1 MKISNFAIK
10 DLGHG
15 PIATN
20 DVTINGLA
28 MMLGFITST
37 LRIFVFLLVLLASSS
52 ITAHA
57 QKSSYLNKYF
67 FPISDTTKY
76 KPIYYQQSF
85 IKQDSLFINIY
96 SLDHIMVMR
105 KVISFDKEKMDS
117 IHTKL
122 PVDSLGNLQG
132 LQDFHVASEYN
143 FEYFPNGKIKSKQ
156 QFIEGKRL
164 EGEYFDEE
172 GKPTPPP
179 FEIPAIPYDGVAGW
193 NRYLMSNLQ
202 FPADARNN
210 GQTGKVHVFFELDEK
225 GKIKNPEIMNPEEIS
240 PSLGKE
246 VLRVIKAYPHKWKPA
261 LKAGQPTRFSVKL
274 PVAFHLP

>member
-10 DLGHG
+10 NLGHQ

-20 DVTINGLA
+20 YVIQNSLA
-28 MMLGFITST
+28 MVGFFTST
-37 LRIFVFLLVLLASSS
+37 LRIFVFLLVLLCS

-57 QKSSYLNKYF
+57 QKSTYLNKYF

-76 KPIYYQQSF
+76 KPKYYQQTYE
-85 IKQDSLFINIY
+85 KLDSLFISIY
-96 SLDHIMVMR
+96 TLDHIIV
-105 KVISFDKEKMDS
+105 KSKIISFDKDKMENN
-117 IHTKL
+117 HTKL
-122 PVDSLGNLQG
+122 HVDSLGNLQG
-132 LQDFHVASEYN
+132 LTDFHVAKHSEYTV
-143 FEYFPNGKIKSKQ
+143 EYFPSGKIKSKQ
-156 QFIEGKRL
+156 LSIDGKNL
-164 EGEYFDEE
+164 EGEYFDES

-193 NRYLMSNLQ
+193 NMYLMSNLQ
-202 FPADARNN
+202 FPTDAREK

-225 GKIKNPEIMNPEEIS
+225 GKIQNPEIMNPEDIS

-274 PVAFHLP
+274 PVGFYLP